1 MRFIGIF
8 VLLVSVFMFIV
19 SLRAI
24 FFAFLKKKDE
34 RSKWI
39 VKKSMADSFIAI
51 TVLQTLSLII
61 KWLFYDTYQ
70 VWWNNFKEGI
80 YIEPV
85 LLSYIILGIIL
96 IINTRKY
103 GGSL

>member
-1 MRFIGIF
+1 MRFISILVF
-8 VLLVSVFMFIV
+8 LVSIIMLIISF
-19 SLRAI
+19 RAI
-24 FFAFLKKKDE
+24 FFTFAKKKDE

-51 TVLQTLSLII
+51 TIIQTLSLTI
-61 KWLFYDTYQ
+61 KWLLNDAYQ

-85 LLSYIILGIIL
+85 FLSFIILGIIL

>member
-1 MRFIGIF
+1 MHFIGIF
-8 VLLVSVFMFIV
+8 ILLVCNFMVIV
-19 SLRAI
+19 GLRAI
-24 FFAFLKKKDE
+24 FFAFVKKKDE

-61 KWLFYDTYQ
+61 KWLFYDNYQ

-85 LLSYIILGIIL
+85 FLSFIILGIIL
-96 IINTRKY
+96 ITNTRKY

>member
-1 MRFIGIF
+1 MWFLMIL
-8 VLLVSVFMFIV
+8 VLLVSVFMFIL

-24 FFAFLKKKDE
+24 FIAFVKKKDE

-39 VKKSMADSFIAI
+39 VTKSMADSFIVIIILQA
-51 TVLQTLSLII
+51 VLMII
-61 KWLFYDTYQ
+61 KWINYDSYQ

-80 YIEPV
+80 YVEPV
-85 LLSYIILGIIL
+85 LLSFIILGIIL
-96 IINTRKY
+96 IINTKKH

>member
-1 MRFIGIF
+1 MRFISILVF
-8 VLLVSVFMFIV
+8 LVSIV
-19 SLRAI
+19 MLIISLRAI
-24 FFAFLKKKDE
+24 FFTFAKKKDE

-51 TVLQTLSLII
+51 TILQTLSLII
-61 KWLFYDTYQ
+61 KWLFYDSYQ